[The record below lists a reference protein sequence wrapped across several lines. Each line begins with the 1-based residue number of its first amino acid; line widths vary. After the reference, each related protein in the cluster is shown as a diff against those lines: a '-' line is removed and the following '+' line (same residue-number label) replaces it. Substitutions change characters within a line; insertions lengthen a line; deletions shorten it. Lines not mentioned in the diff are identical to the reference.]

1 MEPADIDEKIRSL
14 TSTLTNLI
22 HDMNEKLTKFK
33 QNYNE
38 TLTEIQDLKKET
50 ENIKIQ
56 MKEVKS
62 IEWESRNKNII
73 IFGLHESKYEGKL
86 ETCNRVTK
94 LFSEVLRINFEAN
107 KIDNLYR
114 IGKSKSNRPLLIK
127 FNSTIT
133 KDIIINKKR
142 LFGKWKVRVDEDFN
156 PEVCNI
162 RKRLVKYMW
171 MERKN
176 GKHAILSKDKILV
189 NNIPFDLHYYEQNYP
204 LEPEKSASKENE
216 KSEITSDEWSKIQV
230 ELSRLNDCIQSI
242 KRDSDKF
249 FETKANEKPTPTADT
264 QTTRNHNQD
273 SKRTPK
279 LDDNWTLARPSKP
292 GNLEHQTN
300 YPGTSS
306 VSRKPTYLVTAEPAF
321 TAPVQTNSRTR
332 INDQSR
338 STRVG
343 NHVEN
348 NRSRYFL
355 RNRHVT
361 LPPQPGIHSHYPI

>member
-1 MEPADIDEKIRSL
+1 MESADIEEKIRTL

-22 HDMNEKLTKFK
+22 DDMNKKLIKFK

-50 ENIKIQ
+50 ENIKTQ

-62 IEWESRNKNII
+62 IEWETRNKNII
-73 IFGLHESKYEGKL
+73 IFGLQESKYEGKL

-94 LFSEVLRINFEAN
+94 LFSEVLRTNFEA
-107 KIDNLYR
+107 KQIDNLYR

-127 FNSTIT
+127 LNSTIT

-162 RKRLVKYMW
+162 RRRLVKYMW

-189 NNIPFDLHYYEQNYP
+189 NNIPFDLHFYEQNYP
-204 LEPEKSASKENE
+204 LEPEKSVSKENE
-216 KSEITSDEWSKIQV
+216 KSKFTSDEWSKIKE
-230 ELSRLNDCIQSI
+230 ELSKLKDSI
-242 KRDSDKF
+242 ESLKPDSDKDS
-249 FETKANEKPTPTADT
+249 ETKVNKNQTPTTDI
-264 QTTRNHNQD
+264 QTTRKHKQD
-273 SKRTPK
+273 SKRTSK
-279 LDDNWTLARPSKP
+279 IDDNWTLARPSKP
-292 GNLEHQTN
+292 GNLEHQNTN
-300 YPGTSS
+300 PGTSN
-306 VSRKPTYLVTAEPAF
+306 VNRKPTYLETAEPAF
-321 TAPVQTNSRTR
+321 TTFEQKNSRTK
-332 INDQSR
+332 INDRPR
-338 STRVG
+338 SPRDG
-343 NHVEN
+343 NHDEN
-348 NRSRYFL
+348 NRSSYFL
-355 RNRHVT
+355 RNRHVI